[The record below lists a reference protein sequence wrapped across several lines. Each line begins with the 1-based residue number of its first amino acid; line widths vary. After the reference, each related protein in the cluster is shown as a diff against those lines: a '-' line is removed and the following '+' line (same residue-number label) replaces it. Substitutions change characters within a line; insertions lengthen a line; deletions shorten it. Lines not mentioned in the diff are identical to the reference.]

1 MSKQDPKHGR
11 WILPIV
17 VAALIGFTYV
27 LVNALPP
34 AEVEGGTTTTSAT
47 ASADTTTTTVA
58 NTTTTTIDPEL
69 ADFLALIATYSE
81 RAETIETDINDVN
94 DAWEAD
100 DISFGE
106 ARDGFTAARDEAQAL
121 ADDVAATEVPE
132 PYQDL
137 WPDAITTSEALPPA
151 VDDIL
156 AGLAAPDD
164 GTARREAVDAYGDAT
179 QAFLDA
185 LDAVAAAPTG

>member
-34 AEVEGGTTTTSAT
+34 AEVEGATTTTAA
-47 ASADTTTTTVA
+47 ASADTTTTTTVA
-58 NTTTTTIDPEL
+58 DTTSTTIDPEL
-69 ADFLALIATYSE
+69 ADFLDLITTYGE
-81 RAETIETDINDVN
+81 RAESIDTDINDVN

-106 ARDGFTAARDEAQAL
+106 ARDGFSASRDEAQAL
-121 ADDVAATEVPE
+121 ADDVAATEVPA

-137 WPDAITTSEALPPA
+137 WPDAIATAEALPVAADA
-151 VDDIL
+151 VL

-164 GTARREAVDAYGDAT
+164 GTARREAVVAYGEAT